1 MFTGIVKELGTITKI
16 DVKKDITT
24 WQIKSKMAA
33 TFELGASIMV
43 HGVCLTVVETGSD
56 FFVVNIVPETLS
68 CTNLGAKVEGDKV
81 HLEPSLKLQDALD
94 GHFVLGHV
102 DTTASLREIYD
113 RDLYELEFNLPKIYQ
128 QYIVRKG
135 SVAINGVSL
144 TVADVESDT
153 FTVALIP
160 ETLKRTTFTK
170 LSKGDLVNIEIDMVA
185 RYLEHMVSK
194 RV

>member
-1 MFTGIVKELGTITKI
+1 
-16 DVKKDITT
+16 
-24 WQIKSKMAA
+24 
-33 TFELGASIMV
+33 
-43 HGVCLTVVETGSD
+43 
-56 FFVVNIVPETLS
+56 
-68 CTNLGAKVEGDKV
+68 V

-113 RDLYELEFNLPKIYQ
+113 RDLYELEFNLPKNYQ